1 MVDEFN
7 ATEHPKALFDP
18 LPPQWEILRD
28 LPWGVPGCTGI
39 IARNSQD
46 GTVYHARNQ
55 DLNPVPI
62 LLDLNYIG
70 IFEKGGKEVRE
81 KRRLRCSSC
90 GVPAARTTLV
100 VAQKHVLFFVVC
112 LFFFWRVSSL
122 T

>member
-1 MVDEFN
+1 MIDEFN
-7 ATEHPKALFDP
+7 ATEHPKALYDP

-55 DLNPVPI
+55 DLDPVPI

-70 IFEKGGKEVRE
+70 IFEKGGEEVQYIFIAPV
-81 KRRLRCSSC
+81 SC
-90 GVPAARTTLV
+90 LLQEQ
-100 VAQKHVLFFVVC
+100 AQQMCFFET
-112 LFFFWRVSSL
+112 FPSL
-122 T
+122 LISVT